1 MAEQANVFDA
11 FGKSYN
17 ALQGAWDQRTRNQ
30 AGRAYA
36 AGDMAGATNA
46 LASGGMLEQA
56 GAMRTQMRAD
66 EGRTRGASMTG
77 ALRSGDYAGARA
89 FAQTPEELA
98 GVQTFMQNASTQE
111 VAQAQRRAGNFVSV
125 LTSIGSI
132 QDPAQRLAA
141 ARQQAPMFGLDP
153 NTITADQVSPE
164 FLEAQRMQALGL
176 VEYLNQQR
184 EQEKMERPMF
194 SPFGV
199 YMPRGT
205 TPNQMGVGE
214 QPEYVDRLP
223 PGVRP
228 RPNQPSSAPAVGGG
242 ERNQPVGVSFRSSQ
256 EADSVITNLIP
267 GVRVTSGARS
277 PADNRRV
284 GGAANSFHLQDRARD
299 LVPPAGMTVGQL
311 AAKLQ
316 QAGFRTL
323 NEGNYVHVSW

>member
-11 FGKSYN
+11 FGRSYN

-36 AGDMAGATNA
+36 AGDMEGATNA

-56 GAMRTQMRAD
+56 GAMRTQLRAD
-66 EGRTRGASMTG
+66 QGRTRGASITD
-77 ALRSGDYAGARA
+77 ALRSGDFAGASA
-89 FAQTPEELA
+89 FAQSPEELQT
-98 GVQTFMQNASTQE
+98 VQTYSQTAATQNLAE
-111 VAQAQRRAGNFVSV
+111 RQRRAGNYVSV
-125 LTSIGSI
+125 LTAIGNI

-141 ARQQAPMFGLDP
+141 AQRQAPMFGLDP
-153 NTITADQVSPE
+153 NTITLEQVSPE
-164 FLEAQRMQALGL
+164 FLEAQRIQALGL

-284 GGAANSFHLQDRARD
+284 GGAPNSFHLQDRARD

-316 QAGFRTL
+316 QAGFRVL
-323 NEGNYVHVSW
+323 NEGNHVHVSW

>member
-11 FGKSYN
+11 FGRSYN

-36 AGDMAGATNA
+36 AGDMEGATNA

-56 GAMRTQMRAD
+56 GAMRTQLRAD

-323 NEGNYVHVSW
+323 NEGNHVHVSW

>member
-11 FGKSYN
+11 FGRSYN

-256 EADSVITNLIP
+256 EADAVITNLIP

-284 GGAANSFHLQDRARD
+284 GGAPNSFHLQDRARD

-323 NEGNYVHVSW
+323 NEGNHVHVSW

>member
-11 FGKSYN
+11 FGQAYN

-36 AGDMAGATNA
+36 AGDMEGATNA
-46 LASGGMLEQA
+46 LASGGMFEQA
-56 GAMRTQMRAD
+56 GAMRTQLRAD
-66 EGRTRGASMTG
+66 QGRTRGANITG
-77 ALRSGDYAGARA
+77 ALRSGDFSGARS
-89 FAQTPEELA
+89 FAQSPEELA
-98 GVQTFMQNASTQE
+98 GIQTFMQNASTQE
-111 VAQAQRRAGNFVSV
+111 VAQSQRRAGNFVSV

-323 NEGNYVHVSW
+323 NEGNHVHVSW

>member
-11 FGKSYN
+11 FGRSYN

-36 AGDMAGATNA
+36 AGDMEGATNA

-56 GAMRTQMRAD
+56 GAMRTQLRAD
-66 EGRTRGASMTG
+66 EGRTRGANITG
-77 ALRSGDYAGARA
+77 ALRSGDFSGARS
-89 FAQTPEELA
+89 FAQSPEELA
-98 GVQTFMQNASTQE
+98 GIQTFMQNASTQE

-256 EADSVITNLIP
+256 EADSVIANLIP

-284 GGAANSFHLQDRARD
+284 GGVANSFHLQDRARD

-323 NEGNYVHVSW
+323 NEGNHVHVSW

>member
-11 FGKSYN
+11 FGRSYN

-46 LASGGMLEQA
+46 LASGGMFEQA
-56 GAMRTQMRAD
+56 GAMRTQQRAD
-66 EGRTRGASMTG
+66 EVRTRGANMTG
-77 ALRSGDYAGARA
+77 ALRAGDYAGARA
-89 FAQTPEELA
+89 FAQSPEELQT
-98 GVQTFMQNASTQE
+98 VQTYSQTAATQNLAE
-111 VAQAQRRAGNFVSV
+111 RQRRAGNYVAV

-141 ARQQAPMFGLDP
+141 ARQQAPSFGLDP
-153 NTITADQVSPE
+153 NTITLEQVSPE
-164 FLEAQRMQALGL
+164 FLEAQRIQALGL

-205 TPNQMGVGE
+205 TPEQMGVGG
-214 QPEYVDRLP
+214 QSEYVDQLP

-242 ERNQPVGVSFRSSQ
+242 ERSQPVGVSFRSSQ

-284 GGAANSFHLQDRARD
+284 GGAPNSFHLQDRARD

-311 AAKLQ
+311 ASKLQ
-316 QAGFRTL
+316 QAGFRVL
-323 NEGNYVHVSW
+323 NEGNHVHVSW

>member
-323 NEGNYVHVSW
+323 NEGNHVHVSW

>member
-11 FGKSYN
+11 FGRSYN

-36 AGDMAGATNA
+36 AGDMEGATNA

-56 GAMRTQMRAD
+56 GAMRTQLRAD
-66 EGRTRGASMTG
+66 EGRTRGANITG
-77 ALRSGDYAGARA
+77 ALRSGDFSGARS
-89 FAQTPEELA
+89 FARSPEELA
-98 GVQTFMQNASTQE
+98 GIQTFMQNASTQE

-323 NEGNYVHVSW
+323 NEGNHVHVSW

>member
-11 FGKSYN
+11 FGRSYN

-256 EADSVITNLIP
+256 EADSVIANLIP

>member
-11 FGKSYN
+11 FGRSYN

-36 AGDMAGATNA
+36 AGDLAGATNA

-56 GAMRTQMRAD
+56 GAMRTQQRAD

-98 GVQTFMQNASTQE
+98 GIQTFVQNASTQE
-111 VAQAQRRAGNFVSV
+111 VAQAQRRAGNYVAA

-153 NTITADQVSPE
+153 NTITLEQVSPE

-176 VEYLNQQR
+176 KDYLANANTEADNQRWQITPYGAIPPVGY
-184 EQEKMERPMF
+184 RPPAQGGG
-194 SPFGV
+194 SA
-199 YMPRGT
+199 
-205 TPNQMGVGE
+205 
-214 QPEYVDRLP
+214 PEYVDQLP

-242 ERNQPVGVSFRSSQ
+242 ERSQPVGVSFRSSQ

-284 GGAANSFHLQDRARD
+284 GGAPNSFHLQDRARD

-311 AAKLQ
+311 ASRLQ
-316 QAGFRTL
+316 QAGFRVL
-323 NEGNYVHVSW
+323 NEGTHVHVSW

>member
-11 FGKSYN
+11 FGRSYN

-36 AGDMAGATNA
+36 AGDMEGATNA

-205 TPNQMGVGE
+205 TPNQMGFGE

-323 NEGNYVHVSW
+323 NEGNHVHVSW

>member
-56 GAMRTQMRAD
+56 GAMRTQLRAD
-66 EGRTRGASMTG
+66 EGRTRGANITG
-77 ALRSGDYAGARA
+77 ALRSGDFSGARS
-89 FAQTPEELA
+89 FAQSPEELA
-98 GVQTFMQNASTQE
+98 GIQTFMQNASTQE

-256 EADSVITNLIP
+256 EADSVIANLIP

-299 LVPPAGMTVGQL
+299 LVPPDGMTVGQL

-323 NEGNYVHVSW
+323 NEGNHVHVSW

>member
-1 MAEQANVFDA
+1 
-11 FGKSYN
+11 
-17 ALQGAWDQRTRNQ
+17 
-30 AGRAYA
+30 
-36 AGDMAGATNA
+36 
-46 LASGGMLEQA
+46 
-56 GAMRTQMRAD
+56 
-66 EGRTRGASMTG
+66 
-77 ALRSGDYAGARA
+77 
-89 FAQTPEELA
+89 
-98 GVQTFMQNASTQE
+98 
-111 VAQAQRRAGNFVSV
+111 
-125 LTSIGSI
+125 
-132 QDPAQRLAA
+132 
-141 ARQQAPMFGLDP
+141 
-153 NTITADQVSPE
+153 
-164 FLEAQRMQALGL
+164 
-176 VEYLNQQR
+176 
-184 EQEKMERPMF
+184 MF

-323 NEGNYVHVSW
+323 NEGNHVHVSW

>member
-1 MAEQANVFDA
+1 
-11 FGKSYN
+11 
-17 ALQGAWDQRTRNQ
+17 
-30 AGRAYA
+30 
-36 AGDMAGATNA
+36 
-46 LASGGMLEQA
+46 
-56 GAMRTQMRAD
+56 
-66 EGRTRGASMTG
+66 
-77 ALRSGDYAGARA
+77 
-89 FAQTPEELA
+89 
-98 GVQTFMQNASTQE
+98 
-111 VAQAQRRAGNFVSV
+111 
-125 LTSIGSI
+125 
-132 QDPAQRLAA
+132 
-141 ARQQAPMFGLDP
+141 MFGLDP

-256 EADSVITNLIP
+256 EADSVIANLIP

-323 NEGNYVHVSW
+323 NEGNHVHVSW

>member
-1 MAEQANVFDA
+1 
-11 FGKSYN
+11 
-17 ALQGAWDQRTRNQ
+17 
-30 AGRAYA
+30 
-36 AGDMAGATNA
+36 
-46 LASGGMLEQA
+46 
-56 GAMRTQMRAD
+56 
-66 EGRTRGASMTG
+66 
-77 ALRSGDYAGARA
+77 
-89 FAQTPEELA
+89 
-98 GVQTFMQNASTQE
+98 MQNASTQE

-184 EQEKMERPMF
+184 EQEKMERPV
-194 SPFGV
+194 FGNGFV

-205 TPNQMGVGE
+205 TRDQMGGGGS
-214 QPEYVDRLP
+214 QPQSLGSDIP
-223 PGVRP
+223 PGWSAAPP

-256 EADSVITNLIP
+256 EADSVIANLIP

-323 NEGNYVHVSW
+323 NEGNHVHVSW

>member
-11 FGKSYN
+11 FGRSYN

-36 AGDMAGATNA
+36 AGDMEGATNA

-56 GAMRTQMRAD
+56 GAMRTQLRAD
-66 EGRTRGASMTG
+66 EGRTRGANITG
-77 ALRSGDYAGARA
+77 ALRSGDFSGARS
-89 FAQTPEELA
+89 FAQSPEELA
-98 GVQTFMQNASTQE
+98 GIQTFMQNASTQE

-284 GGAANSFHLQDRARD
+284 GGVANSFHLQDRARD

-323 NEGNYVHVSW
+323 NEGNHVHVSW